1 MKKLLLLFALSGSL
15 YCQPVAAQK
24 TIVQGKPT
32 LQDLYPNKSGNL
44 LFSTL
49 SLSFPGMLDN
59 VTATDTIRIF
69 NNGNYEIGLNVEN
82 PNKNILAE
90 LNTKT
95 IRPRQEAYIRVVY
108 DSKKANDY
116 GLLLHEIFLVTTDS
130 IKPKKEI
137 FISTIVEPYFAP
149 LTSADSANA
158 PRIKVSE
165 LVYDFA
171 KAKEGT
177 FVEHAVQITN
187 TGKSDLKILSI
198 KPACSCLGAEMQK
211 KVLAPGES
219 APLNLTYNTT
229 RKGGPESKDVT
240 LYTNDP
246 FLSKLAI
253 TVKGEVV
260 PQ

>member
-1 MKKLLLLFALSGSL
+1 MHKFILLFFLCGFL
-15 YCQPVAAQK
+15 LCQPLTAQK

-44 LFSTL
+44 LLSTL

-59 VTATDTIRIF
+59 TNATDTIRIY
-69 NNGNYEIGLNVEN
+69 NNGTYEIGLELSN
-82 PNKNILAE
+82 PNKNITAE
-90 LNTKT
+90 LSSKS
-95 IRPRQEAYIRVVY
+95 IRPKSEVLMKVMY
-108 DSKKANDY
+108 DAKTAGDY
-116 GLLLHEIFLVTTDS
+116 GLLLHQVFLMTTDS

-149 LTSADSANA
+149 MTSADSANA
-158 PRIKVSE
+158 PRIQIGE
-165 LVYDFA
+165 MVYDFG

-177 FVEHAVQITN
+177 FVEHAVKITN

-198 KPACSCLGAEMQK
+198 KPSCSCLGAEMQK

-219 APLNLTYNTT
+219 APIQLTYNTT

-240 LYTNDP
+240 LYSNDP
-246 FLSKLAI
+246 FLSKTAI